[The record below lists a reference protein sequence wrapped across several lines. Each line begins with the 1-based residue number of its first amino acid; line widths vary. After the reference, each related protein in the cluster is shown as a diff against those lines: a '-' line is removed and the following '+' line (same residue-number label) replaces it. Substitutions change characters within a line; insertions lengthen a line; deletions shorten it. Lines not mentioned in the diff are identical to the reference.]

1 MSKILKSPNMA
12 SSLDT
17 STNFTSEHFSEM
29 RRTFLMENRPSVY
42 YSLLDAGQLD
52 THLKAIGN
60 VATTEMDRQTARLQS
75 LSPMADL
82 HAAHTAAEQIIIDE
96 LICC

>member
-1 MSKILKSPNMA
+1 MSKILKSQTMA
-12 SSLDT
+12 SSLET

-60 VATTEMDRQTARLQS
+60 VATTEMDRQATRLLS
-75 LSPMADL
+75 LSPGADML
-82 HAAHTAAEQIIIDE
+82 SVRNAAEKIVIDE
-96 LICC
+96 LIYC